1 MIGPLSRI
9 IARYLAGALVAY
21 GFFAP
26 GDAAVIEP
34 DLALALGAA
43 AGAAVEGLYAWA
55 RGHGWST

>member
-1 MIGPLSRI
+1 MIGPVSRI

-34 DLALALGAA
+34 DLALAIGAA
-43 AGAAVEGLYAWA
+43 AGAAVERLYAWA

>member
-26 GDAAVIEP
+26 GDAALIEP
-34 DLALALGAA
+34 DLALAVGAA
-43 AGAAVEGLYAWA
+43 AGAAVEAIYAIAKRKGWGL
-55 RGHGWST
+55 